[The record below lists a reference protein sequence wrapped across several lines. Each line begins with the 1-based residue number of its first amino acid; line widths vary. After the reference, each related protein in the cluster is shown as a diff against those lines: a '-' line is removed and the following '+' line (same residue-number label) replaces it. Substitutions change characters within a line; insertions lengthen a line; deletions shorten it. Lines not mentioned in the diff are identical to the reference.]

1 MSETPPDTIHDK
13 EPSEVL
19 VASTSDQT
27 EGDSTALLAAAAA
40 IPGET
45 MATPT
50 TAEDVPASV
59 PAAPPARDT
68 MMVLGEQLILEYGA
82 KARPEVLLRVSRNG
96 HELIVASPEF
106 QADKEVAITAI
117 GR

>member
-1 MSETPPDTIHDK
+1 
-13 EPSEVL
+13 
-19 VASTSDQT
+19 
-27 EGDSTALLAAAAA
+27 
-40 IPGET
+40 
-45 MATPT
+45 
-50 TAEDVPASV
+50 
-59 PAAPPARDT
+59 